1 MKFNDFFWPDSD
13 LEQVLIYYNVAELTI
28 WNSAL
33 GRRVIVRCEG
43 LAGITD
49 LCIWD
54 DQIILDVDFR
64 YISGAD
70 VFTSQDTFLQKLC
83 KAYPYDSPWDEKKLE
98 DGIVLLRFLLTNHV
112 WFSIYCQSVDVAM
125 HKNQDK
131 AMF

>member
-28 WNSAL
+28 WNSTL
-33 GRRVIVRCEG
+33 GRRVVVRCEG
-43 LAGITD
+43 LGGITD

-54 DQIILDVDFR
+54 DQIILDADLR

-83 KAYPYDSPWDEKKLE
+83 KAYPYDSHCDKKIE
-98 DGIVLLRFLLTNHV
+98 YGIVLLRFLLTNHV
-112 WFSIYCQSVDVAM
+112 WFSIYCQNVDVTM

-131 AMF
+131 SIF